1 MFIKQY
7 LSYIK
12 SLTTILA
19 LGDKVPKVH
28 PTAVL
33 LDGSVISGDVQLAE
47 NVGVWYNAVIR
58 GDESSIKI
66 GKNTNIQDGCII
78 HSDYG
83 ITAEIGDNVTLGHGT
98 IVHGCK
104 ISDNCLIGMGSV
116 LLNRC
121 EIGEWSLI
129 GAKSLV
135 TMGTKIPTRSLV
147 MGSPA
152 KVIRE
157 LTEEEIQA
165 ISDNATTYLRF
176 AAEHKMRR
184 VVGHE

>member
-1 MFIKQY
+1 MFIKQ
-7 LSYIK
+7 LSSRIYC
-12 SLTTILA
+12 LATILA
-19 LGDKVPKVH
+19 LGDKVPKIH
-28 PTAVL
+28 STAVL
-33 LDGSVISGDVQLAE
+33 MDGSVISGDVELGE

-58 GDESSIKI
+58 GDESTIRI
-66 GKNTNIQDGCII
+66 GKNTNIQDGCVI

-83 ITAEIGDNVTLGHGT
+83 IVAEIGDNVTLGHGT
-98 IVHGCK
+98 IVHGCT

-135 TMGTKIPTRSLV
+135 TMGTKIPNRSLV

-157 LTEEEIQA
+157 LTEDEIQG

-184 VVGHE
+184 VVGHV

>member
-1 MFIKQY
+1 MEIKFKGE
-7 LSYIK
+7 K
-12 SLTTILA
+12 SI
-19 LGDKVPKVH
+19 V
-28 PTAVL
+28 
-33 LDGSVISGDVQLAE
+33 
-47 NVGVWYNAVIR
+47 
-58 GDESSIKI
+58 
-66 GKNTNIQDGCII
+66 
-78 HSDYG
+78 
-83 ITAEIGDNVTLGHGT
+83 EIGDNVTLGHGT
-98 IVHGCK
+98 IVHGCT

-135 TMGTKIPTRSLV
+135 TMGTKIPNRSLV

-157 LTEEEIQA
+157 LTEDEIQG

-184 VVGHE
+184 VVGHV